1 MSILCATEAY
11 VKLSRL
17 VWLHH
22 KPLTMDV
29 YSTFGF

>member
-1 MSILCATEAY
+1 MSIRCATETD

-22 KPLTMDV
+22 KLLRMAACNG
-29 YSTFGF
+29 FGF